1 MRSEGTDNYN
11 MSMLIIL
18 KKWMAN
24 LTCIGLIG
32 VVFSACSHTSGESI
46 KSQMANSEPVRTAFN
61 HCSSYGCNKVQQ
73 VAFSHEEW
81 QAITIIFNNPPKTPV
96 EERLVLPQ
104 AIAMMERIIG
114 PKTGT
119 NDDIA
124 RSWTFT
130 FLPQGQLDCI
140 DESINTTTY
149 LALLNNAGFIRHHD
163 IGKIALRGD
172 GFDFTMLHNTATLIE
187 HDNGHSYAIDS
198 WFRANGVLPDIVP
211 LDDWSNGW
219 KPSDQ

>member
-1 MRSEGTDNYN
+1 

-18 KKWMAN
+18 RKWVNN
-24 LTCIGLIG
+24 LFCLGFTI
-32 VVFSACSHTSGESI
+32 VVLSACSYTSGESV
-46 KSQMANSEPVRTAFN
+46 KLKVAAPEPERAAFN

-73 VAFSHEEW
+73 VAFNHEEW
-81 QAITIIFNNPPKTPV
+81 QSITAIFNDPPKTPV

-172 GFDFTMLHNTATLIE
+172 GFDFNMLHNTATLIE
-187 HDNGHSYAIDS
+187 HDSDHSYAIDS